1 MSWALRLASTG
12 LALGALL
19 AALGMVGGG
28 WDAVAASAC
37 GSLLGLLAQSA
48 AVGLLRP
55 AMGAGTPAFVRR
67 WAAGMA
73 VRGAS
78 LVVLAGLVV
87 LLRGVVPVLWMAIG
101 YLGVLL
107 PLLFLETRYLR

>member
-1 MSWALRLASTG
+1 VNWALRLASAG
-12 LALGALL
+12 LVLGALP
-19 AALGMVGGG
+19 AAVGAAARGP
-28 WDAVAASAC
+28 DALAASAC
-37 GSLLGLLAQSA
+37 GSLLGLLAQFT

-55 AMGAGTPAFVRR
+55 VMGERTPAFMRR

-78 LVVLAGLVV
+78 LVVLGGLVV
-87 LLRGVVPVLWMAIG
+87 LLRDAVPVLWMALG

>member
-1 MSWALRLASTG
+1 VSWAARLASAG
-12 LALGALL
+12 LVLGVLV
-19 AALGMVGGG
+19 AAVAAVARGR
-28 WDAVAASAC
+28 DAVAASAC
-37 GSLLGLLAQSA
+37 GSLLGLVAQLG

-55 AMGAGTPAFVRR
+55 VMGARTPAFMRR

-87 LLRGVVPVLWMAIG
+87 LLRGAVPVLWMAVG
-101 YLGVLL
+101 YLGTLL